1 MEECAPL
8 RGLSAKHLNCH
19 EPSLNSQR
27 VFRLHV
33 RRGSHL
39 HLGYHRLFQTLTSY
53 EKTSK
58 SSKSRQENRQATGKR
73 YALVPWH
80 SNGAHP
86 EEEVSAEFSTIEA
99 VTMSIAAVAL
109 LVYGVWII
117 YKDKV

>member
-58 SSKSRQENRQATGKR
+58 SSQSRQENRQATWQG

-80 SNGAHP
+80 SNGKNP
-86 EEEVSAEFSTIEA
+86 KEEVNAEFSTIES
-99 VTMSIAAVAL
+99 VVMSIAAAVL

-117 YKDKV
+117 YKAKV